1 MAIQVYKNQNE
12 ESVKIKVSGRFD
24 FSEHKAFRD
33 AYSKIDPTKTSITI
47 DLTNTIYM
55 DSAALGML
63 LVLRER
69 AGGNHSDITLTGFN
83 DSVGQILKISRF
95 ENLFKISDARVA

>member
-1 MAIQVYKNQNE
+1 MSITISKQKE
-12 ESVKIKVSGRFD
+12 DGGLRIKISGRFD

-33 AYSKIDPTKTSITI
+33 AYSQVDPSVTRFTLDLSETS
-47 DLTNTIYM
+47 YM

-69 AGGNHSDITLTGFN
+69 AGGHRADITLTGFN
-83 DSVGQILKISRF
+83 ESIKQILEISRF
-95 ENLFKISDARVA
+95 EQIFKFAGNRAA